1 MIATNQNLLSK
12 IGKMAKA
19 GLSSAFL
26 LICFMVVVSVGETQ
40 AQSLVQG
47 REALVRMKT
56 SLSTLG
62 QVNCVKA
69 APAGTPSQVALK
81 ANQLRCEYYNDVYA
95 ALTTV
100 GTSFSSAVGSKATNT
115 LQAVNAAYDRLVAKY
130 PGSPNVEAATLL
142 RNELTDLLKS

>member
-26 LICFMVVVSVGETQ
+26 LICFMVVVTVSETQ

-47 REALVRMKT
+47 QEAVTRVKT
-56 SLSTLG
+56 RYSS
-62 QVNCVKA
+62 VSAANCVYP
-69 APAGTPSQVALK
+69 APNGTPHQVASR
-81 ANQLRCEYYNDVYA
+81 ANQLRCEYLNDVHG
-95 ALTTV
+95 ALTTTL
-100 GTSFSSAVGSKATNT
+100 TSTATLTAAKVNNT
-115 LQAVNAAYDRLVAKY
+115 TQALNEAYERLIARH
-130 PGSPNVEAATLL
+130 PGSPSLEAATLL

>member
-47 REALVRMKT
+47 REAVMRIKT
-56 SLSTLG
+56 RLSSIG
-62 QVNCVKA
+62 ANDCVYP
-69 APAGTPSQVALK
+69 APSGTPQQVVTK
-81 ANQLRCEYYNDVYA
+81 ANQLRCEYLTDVHGT
-95 ALTTV
+95 LT
-100 GTSFSSAVGSKATNT
+100 GTGASSATLTAAHTSNT
-115 LQAVNAAYDRLVAKY
+115 LQAINAAYDRLISRN
-130 PGSPNVEAATLL
+130 PGSPGVEAATLL